1 MCFDR
6 HPYHPFYPS
15 SRDEFR
21 VNSQIADAIADDIL
35 DDISP
40 HYVYYDIEIIEEL
53 DSDTLVFSKEQEK
66 RFEKIVELINA
77 KNLDL
82 AKIELEKLDNEF
94 AGKSFEVVYNL
105 ALIHE
110 AYNQLQVANQ
120 LYNEAR
126 GLTLNTEYLE
136 LVNFGISRTSRNLEE
151 KIKAKSQLP

>member
-53 DSDTLVFSKEQEK
+53 DSDTLRREVKNSTEEGQDHLIKIIEGYDSYFFNNVIIRKSLYVFSFFEQ
-66 RFEKIVELINA
+66 
-77 KNLDL
+77 
-82 AKIELEKLDNEF
+82 
-94 AGKSFEVVYNL
+94 
-105 ALIHE
+105 
-110 AYNQLQVANQ
+110 
-120 LYNEAR
+120 
-126 GLTLNTEYLE
+126 
-136 LVNFGISRTSRNLEE
+136 GIITTWRKE
-151 KIKAKSQLP
+151 KIKRIIFLIFS